1 MNSSPANDTL
11 LARLAAL
18 DTCAVSDA
26 LDRIGT
32 KGAALGIAALSTDKR
47 ITGRAVTVQLAPD
60 DGRARKRHLCTA
72 AVEAAGRQSV
82 IVIAHQGRTDV
93 AGWGGILSLSAS
105 IKGIAGVVIDGACR
119 DIDESRAL
127 RFPVYGR
134 CAVPVTARGRI
145 LEVDWN
151 KRIEIAGIPVNPYD
165 LIIADASGVIV
176 IPQSIADEV
185 IAAAETF
192 AARERLMAEA
202 LHRGEAVSVV
212 MGSNYETMLN
222 KGAG

>member
-1 MNSSPANDTL
+1 MDTSAANDTV

-32 KGAALGIAALSTDKR
+32 QGAALGIAALSTHKR

-60 DGRARKRHLCTA
+60 DGRTRKRHLCTA
-72 AVEAAGRQSV
+72 AVEAAGHQSI

-119 DIDESRAL
+119 DLDESREL
-127 RFPVYGR
+127 GFPVYGR
-134 CAVPVTARGRI
+134 CAVPVTARSRI
-145 LEVDWN
+145 IEVDWN
-151 KRIEIAGIPVNPYD
+151 TRIEIAGIPVNPDD
-165 LIIADASGVIV
+165 LIIADASGVMV

-192 AARERLMAEA
+192 AARERVMAEA

-212 MGSNYETMLN
+212 MGSNYETMLRV
-222 KGAG
+222 